1 MTLDRR
7 EELPYLAP
15 FTPEILRVAVAGLN
29 LPERPRVLDLCCGL
43 GTASWALAVERGAV
57 CTGVDANE
65 PLLLQARRRALEAG
79 LTAQLEFLR
88 GDARHLELPLG
99 TFDLLLALGGALTYT
114 GRPEGLERAR
124 QLLKPG
130 GALLVSDLV
139 YRDSPP
145 PEEVVRTLEEEAP
158 ESPVAA
164 LRLEPAVRAV
174 FEEGIYRFETE
185 ASYRA
190 LLDAMGFEVL
200 FAFPVPES
208 AWNRYYSGAVRS
220 REAVVGVE
228 EAGPA
233 VPAELVGPVEPIVR
247 IPVGNEELAS
257 YYCWGGRWGVDYLV
271 IGARAFAPVEGGGT

>member
-1 MTLDRR
+1 MTPKEK

-15 FTPEILRVAVAGLN
+15 FTAEILRLAAAGLD

-43 GTASWALAVERGAV
+43 GTASRTLARERGAV
-57 CTGVDANE
+57 CTGVDSNE
-65 PLLLQARRRALEAG
+65 SLLLHARRHALEDGMAS
-79 LTAQLEFLR
+79 QLEFLR
-88 GDARHLELPLG
+88 GDARHLELPLAS
-99 TFDLLLALGGALTYT
+99 FDFVLALGGALTYI

-145 PEEVVRTLEEEAP
+145 PEVVARALREEAP
-158 ESPVAA
+158 ESPVAE

-174 FEEGIYRFETE
+174 LEEGVFRFETE

-208 AWNRYYSGAVRS
+208 AWNLYYRTAVES
-220 REAVVGVE
+220 R
-228 EAGPA
+228 
-233 VPAELVGPVEPIVR
+233 AEPEPLVR
-247 IPVGNEELAS
+247 IPVANEELAS
-257 YYCWGGRWGVDYLV
+257 YYCWGGRWGIDYLV
-271 IGARAFAPVEGGGT
+271 AGAVSR